1 MKPYDAS
8 NPKDIERVRK
18 LAEQRDDN
26 FRAVMKTREGRA
38 FLYDLIFSVCH
49 ADDQSFVIGRG
60 DASAFNE
67 GARSIGGTVRATA
80 LAIDKSLYLLMLKE
94 NLT

>member
-8 NPKDIERVRK
+8 NPDDIERAKK
-18 LAEQRDDN
+18 LADQRDDN

-38 FLYDLIFSVCH
+38 FLYDLIHFTAH
-49 ADDQSFVIGRG
+49 KDAQSWVMGRG
-60 DASAFNE
+60 DSSSFNE
-67 GARSIGGTVRATA
+67 GARSVA
-80 LAIDKSLYLLMLKE
+80 LSLTNQMIALDKALYLLMLKE